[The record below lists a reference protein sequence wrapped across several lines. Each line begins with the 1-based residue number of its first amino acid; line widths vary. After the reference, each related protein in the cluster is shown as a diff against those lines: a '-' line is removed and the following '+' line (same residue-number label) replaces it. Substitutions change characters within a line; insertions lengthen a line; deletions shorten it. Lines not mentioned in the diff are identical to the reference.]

1 MSTVLDR
8 MIPPG
13 VRPRLVTVAEYERM
27 IAAGIYTENDRLEL
41 LAGEVVEFTPKG
53 PKRVYCNEFIADFCK
68 AKLGARADVRSQNPI
83 VVGDFSEPEPD
94 IVLAQ
99 PPRERYLERHPTP
112 ADIFLVMEISDST
125 LAYDREAKALV
136 YARGGIPRNI
146 YCLICKIARL
156 RITANPMPTATA
168 SNAPCAPAT
177 R

>member
-1 MSTVLDR
+1 

-13 VRPRLVTVAEYERM
+13 VRPRLVTVAEYKRM

-156 RITANPMPTATA
+156 RITANPTPTATA